1 MRSLLLL
8 FAAAMVLGLGFWAY
22 RENYATQQALRNQA
36 ALQREVAQLR
46 EAIAVHRAELAYL
59 SRPDRLSEL
68 VLVNFAQLKL
78 LPMRPEQFAAIED
91 IAFPPPPDPL
101 AEADPGLASPVT
113 DDALADAAPADD
125 TTAGELVDP

>member
-1 MRSLLLL
+1 MRTLLL
-8 FAAAMVLGLGFWAY
+8 FLAAAGVLLLGFWAY

-46 EAIAVHRAELAYL
+46 EAIAVPRAELAYL

-91 IAFPPPPDPL
+91 IPFPPPPDPL
-101 AEADPGLASPVT
+101 AEAEPDPLALSG
-113 DDALADAAPADD
+113 DDPSAAGAPDAELADP
-125 TTAGELVDP
+125 